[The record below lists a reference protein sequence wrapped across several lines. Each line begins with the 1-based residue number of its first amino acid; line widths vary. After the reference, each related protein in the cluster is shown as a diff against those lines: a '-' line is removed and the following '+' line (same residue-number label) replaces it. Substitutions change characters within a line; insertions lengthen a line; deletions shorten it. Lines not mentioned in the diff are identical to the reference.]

1 VANPTSFI
9 LALKMMFDWL
19 GEKYQD
25 TNLIVQSIK
34 IEKAIDD
41 LFVKNIKT
49 IDIGGKLSTK
59 DFSKKFISLITDI
72 GYD

>member
-1 VANPTSFI
+1 
-9 LALKMMFDWL
+9 MMFDWL

-25 TNLIVQSIK
+25 RNLMVQSIK
-34 IEKAIDD
+34 IEKTVDD
-41 LFVKNIKT
+41 LFSKNFKT

-59 DFSKKFISLITDI
+59 EFRDKFISLLNDI